1 MELELKQLKPNP
13 VTVTVTPVFPHVD
26 WSPHLRKSA
35 NMKIQVPHFRG
46 GFGIT
51 PNEGSA
57 ISTFYSATCA
67 LVNWLGSNGGTRL
80 RRYVGAQAES
90 YFS

>member
-1 MELELKQLKPNP
+1 MELELKQLKPNS

-35 NMKIQVPHFRG
+35 NMKIQVPHFRE

-51 PNEGSA
+51 PNAGSA
-57 ISTFYSATCA
+57 ISAFYSATFT
-67 LVNWLGSNGGTRL
+67 LVVWLGSQ
-80 RRYVGAQAES
+80 GATDLPKTS
-90 YFS
+90 RIRGRPG